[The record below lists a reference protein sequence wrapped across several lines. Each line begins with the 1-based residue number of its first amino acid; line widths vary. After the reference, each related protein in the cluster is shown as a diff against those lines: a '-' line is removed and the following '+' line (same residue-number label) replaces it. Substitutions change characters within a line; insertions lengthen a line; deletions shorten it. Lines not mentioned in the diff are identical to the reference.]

1 MRCSLRRSMIQGIY
15 QSAAAADGL
24 ETWNDVIARNITQS
38 GSAGFRRGVVA
49 FDGVLN
55 GVLSY
60 GTNAGRPIE
69 QAVLAPLARD
79 AVNFSSGDLLP
90 SSSPYD
96 FAIAGNGFFRA
107 QAPDGQMI
115 YTRDGEFRVGADGQ
129 LQNKQGL
136 PIMGESGPIQLL
148 IDGGTPTV
156 DADGRVRQG
165 DQEVGIITVYEI
177 PNVHTMLRTDGGF
190 VIDPANPQAPRS
202 VDDGRVRQ
210 NFKEMSN
217 VSPMI
222 EMAEL
227 ITVNNALQA
236 NQKVIQTYDELS
248 GKAIQV
254 LGSPA

>member
-1 MRCSLRRSMIQGIY
+1 MIQGIY

-38 GSAGFRRGVVA
+38 GAAGFRRGVVA

-55 GVLSY
+55 GVMSY
-60 GTNAGRPIE
+60 GMNPSRPIE
-69 QAVLAPLARD
+69 QSILAPLARD
-79 AVNFSSGDLLP
+79 AVNFSPGDLLP

-96 FAIAGNGFFRA
+96 FAIAGKGFFRA

-115 YTRDGEFRVGADGQ
+115 FTRDGEFRVGPDGQ
-129 LQNKQGL
+129 LQNKQGY
-136 PIMGESGPIQLL
+136 PIMGDSGPIQLL

-156 DADGRVRQG
+156 DPNGRVLQG
-165 DQEVGIITVYEI
+165 DQEVGVITVYEV

-190 VIDPANPQAPRS
+190 VIDPANPQAARP
-202 VDDGRVRQ
+202 VEDGRVRQ

-217 VSPMI
+217 VSPML

-227 ITVNNALQA
+227 VTVSNALQA

-248 GKAIQV
+248 GKAIQI
-254 LGSPA
+254 LGAST